1 MQTNKQQSI
10 VNDLGR
16 ANIFM
21 SPPDVIEL
29 GSPIVFCTRYC
40 YFLAIK
46 LSYDVIFFVVASY
59 HDS

>member
-10 VNDLGR
+10 VNDLGG

-29 GSPIVFCTRYC
+29 CSPIV
-40 YFLAIK
+40 
-46 LSYDVIFFVVASY
+46 
-59 HDS
+59 

>member
-29 GSPIVFCTRYC
+29 GSP
-40 YFLAIK
+40 
-46 LSYDVIFFVVASY
+46 FVLLYTILLFSR
-59 HDS
+59 DKIII